1 MADVTA
7 WIQGALETIT
17 QEFGACELAG
27 DCPHAGIDVAAPAGT
42 PIVSQVWGTIRELWS
57 PGGYGNES
65 IIDLGGGREIILGHQ
80 SGYAVPSGSQVH
92 PGEIIGY
99 IGSTGFSTGPHLH
112 FEERI
117 GGKAVDPTEL
127 LHAQGGNPTGSS
139 PIPDWFAALFPG
151 AEAASKAWATL
162 QGHGIVPKVPDPTQG
177 IADAIN
183 GIGPALAGIPT
194 TIGHGLA
201 DAIGVGVHDAEVFAQ
216 RQLIALAVAAVV
228 LVVLFVR

>member
-7 WIQGALETIT
+7 WIEGALETIT
-17 QEFGACELAG
+17 QGFGACELAG
-27 DCPHAGIDVAAPAGT
+27 DCPHAGIDVAAPSGT

-65 IIDLGGGREIILGHQ
+65 IIDLGGGEQIILGHQ

-99 IGSTGFSTGPHLH
+99 VGSTGFSTGSHLH

-117 GGKAVDPTEL
+117 GGKAVDPSQL
-127 LHAQGGNPTGSS
+127 LHAQGDGS
-139 PIPDWFAALFPG
+139 PIPDWWLALFPG
-151 AEAASKAWATL
+151 APEAEKAWNAFQAHSGQVGL
-162 QGHGIVPKVPDPTQG
+162 PGLPNPSG
-177 IADAIN
+177 IADAV
-183 GIGPALAGIPT
+183 AGIPT

-201 DAIGVGVHDAEVFAQ
+201 DALGVGVHDAEVFVQ
-216 RQLIALAVAAVV
+216 RQIIALAVAAVV